1 MRLSQPPCINR
12 VAKVRNLKLL
22 AASALTKIIRA
33 RPLAENLGIY
43 SIARIFAS
51 ANRVF
56 RFFSSSRN
64 RTTTIVTPRSERHAG
79 AIKRRLFPLPIGRT
93 TTSGVSLAKIARR
106 AISCS
111 SDLKVISP
119 SF

>member
-12 VAKVRNLKLL
+12 VAKVRNSKLP

-33 RPLAENLGIY
+33 RPLAKSLGIY
-43 SIARIFAS
+43 SVARIFAL

-56 RFFSSSRN
+56 RFFSSSQN
-64 RTTTIVTPRSERHAG
+64 RKTIIVTSRSKRHAG
-79 AIKRRLFPLPIGRT
+79 AIKRRLFPLPIRRT
-93 TTSGVSLAKIARR
+93 ITSSVSLARIARR

>member
-33 RPLAENLGIY
+33 RLLAKKLGIH
-43 SIARIFAS
+43 SIAGIFAS

-56 RFFSSSRN
+56 RFFSSLRN
-64 RTTTIVTPRSERHAG
+64 RITIIVTPRSKRHAG
-79 AIKRRLFPLPIGRT
+79 AMKRRLFPPPVGRT
-93 TTSGVSLAKIARR
+93 TTSSVSPARIARR

-111 SDLKVISP
+111 SNLKVISP

>member
-1 MRLSQPPCINR
+1 MRLSQLPCINR

-33 RPLAENLGIY
+33 GLLAKSLGIY
-43 SIARIFAS
+43 SVARIFAL
-51 ANRVF
+51 ANCVF
-56 RFFSSSRN
+56 KFFSSLQN
-64 RTTTIVTPRSERHAG
+64 KTTIIVTLRSKRHAG
-79 AIKRRLFPLPIGRT
+79 AIKRRLFLLLIRRT
-93 TTSGVSLAKIARR
+93 TISGVSLAKIARK

-111 SDLKVISP
+111 SNLKVISP

>member
-1 MRLSQPPCINR
+1 MRLSQPPCINK

-33 RPLAENLGIY
+33 GPLAESLGIY
-43 SIARIFAS
+43 SVARIFAL

-56 RFFSSSRN
+56 RFFSSLQN
-64 RTTTIVTPRSERHAG
+64 KITIIVTPRSKRHAG
-79 AIKRRLFPLPIGRT
+79 AIKRKLFPLPVRRT
-93 TTSGVSLAKIARR
+93 TTSGVSLARIARR

-111 SDLKVISP
+111 SNLKVISP

>member
-1 MRLSQPPCINR
+1 MRLSQPPYINR
-12 VAKVRNLKLL
+12 VAKVRNSKLL

-33 RPLAENLGIY
+33 GPLAESPGIY
-43 SIARIFAS
+43 SIARIFAL

-64 RTTTIVTPRSERHAG
+64 RTTTIVTPGSERHAG
-79 AIKRRLFPLPIGRT
+79 AIKRRLFPPPVRRT
-93 TTSGVSLAKIARR
+93 TTSGVSLARIARR

-111 SDLKVISP
+111 GDLKVISP